1 VPRAGTPTGAVERLI
16 ADLGDAGSTTRE
28 AAVAR
33 LRVIGARAFPHLSS
47 LIASSAPAPAR
58 AAALTAIEGV
68 HDPRSM
74 ALALAALQDVD
85 TDVVV
90 AAVGVLRGWL
100 TQEAGTQVLEAITAL
115 ALDKRRDAAV
125 RLAAL
130 DALSE
135 LPSQLVAPIRERAPV
150 ATGERP
156 ELSDPAALRAWLSE
170 HEATAPLSAL
180 HDAVTGARDREGTG
194 SAATAAG
201 EWTRVRGAAHV
212 ALANRGSRV
221 AMYDL
226 REAFDLASG
235 PLPTDFLAAVAR
247 VGDDSC
253 LEPLARAWAGAKGEP
268 WWRSRLMEAAKDIV
282 ARLRLSG
289 RHATL
294 KRVRTKWP
302 GFL

>member
-1 VPRAGTPTGAVERLI
+1 MARAGTPTGAVERLI
-16 ADLGDAGSTTRE
+16 ADLGHTGSTARE

-33 LRVIGARAFPHLSS
+33 LRVIGARALPHLSS
-47 LIASSAPAPAR
+47 LIASAAPAPAR
-58 AAALTAIEGV
+58 AAALAALEGCD
-68 HDPRSM
+68 DPRGM
-74 ALALAALQDVD
+74 ALALPALQDVD
-85 TDVVV
+85 ADVAV

-100 TQEAGTQVLEAITAL
+100 TQETGTQVLEAITAL

-135 LPSQLVAPIRERAPV
+135 LPAQLVAPIRERAPV

-180 HDAVTGARDREGTG
+180 HHAVTGARDKERAEPDGTR
-194 SAATAAG
+194 AG

-212 ALANRGSRV
+212 ALAHRGSRV
-221 AMYDL
+221 AVYDL
-226 REAFDLASG
+226 REAFDLASS

-247 VGDDSC
+247 VGDASC
-253 LEPLARAWAGAKGEP
+253 LEPLARAWAGARSEP
-268 WWRSRLMEAAKDIV
+268 WWRSRLMEAASDIV
-282 ARLRLSG
+282 ARLALTG

-294 KRVRTKWP
+294 KRIRTKWP